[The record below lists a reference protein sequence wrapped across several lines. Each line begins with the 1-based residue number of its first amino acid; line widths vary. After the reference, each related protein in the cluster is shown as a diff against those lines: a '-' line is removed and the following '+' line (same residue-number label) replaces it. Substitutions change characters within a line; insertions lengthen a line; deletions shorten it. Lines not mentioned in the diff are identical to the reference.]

1 MNKIFFYTI
10 ILLIYKINNNNV
22 FRIPFKTQTYKSSTS
37 SNINFYILSLI
48 HNDIYISLEI
58 GSPSQE
64 IISFLKFEEF
74 PFFIS
79 GKSISF
85 SKYDE
90 TKSSTYTSE
99 LYPHVF
105 LEGKEKIK
113 WGLVSNDTFN
123 IFNSQKN
130 QKEKIDLINFV
141 LVTETRTDSSSNIGL
156 MIPNSYSSIP
166 DISFI
171 YQLKKQKII
180 NEYNFMINYTDASKG
195 EGEFII
201 GSCPHVFEKGKY
213 DQKNY
218 VTNNA
223 IQKPNFMVY
232 GLNFD
237 KIFFGKNR
245 DWALGSANGIFMC
258 DFGLIAGSNRYY
270 EIIYNNF
277 FKKKISENICFN
289 ASITTT
295 IEWREGEKNYEFF
308 YCDKNKLKEKDME
321 QLGKI
326 EFVQKEM
333 NYTFEF
339 NYKELFYEKN
349 EYYIFKVIFNHKN
362 NFYWIFGKP
371 WFTKYFMVF
380 NQDSKTIGHYSY
392 VGYNSEE
399 NNGTGKINWILIGII
414 LLLVFVIIIFGGWM
428 IYYYKREKR
437 KKRINEI
444 KDEFD
449 YTQDI
454 DNKKENLINNKNLGI
469 NE

>member
-1 MNKIFFYTI
+1 MNKIFFLTLI
-10 ILLIYKINNNNV
+10 ILIYKIKNNNV
-22 FRIPFKTQTYKSSTS
+22 IRIPFKTRSYQPQTS
-37 SNINFYILSLI
+37 SNINSYLLSLI

-79 GKSISF
+79 GTSISF
-85 SKYDE
+85 SQYDE
-90 TKSSTYTSE
+90 TKSSSFKSE

-123 IFNSQKN
+123 IFNSQNN

-156 MIPNSYSSIP
+156 MIPNEYSSIP
-166 DISFI
+166 EISFI
-171 YQLKKQKII
+171 YQLKKSKII
-180 NEYNFMINYTDASKG
+180 NEYNFMINYTDVSKG

-201 GSCPHVFEKGKY
+201 GSCPHIFEKEKY
-213 DQKNY
+213 NQKNY

-223 IQKPNFMVY
+223 IQKPNYMVY

-245 DWALGSANGIFMC
+245 DKNIGKGNGIFLC
-258 DFGLIAGSNRYY
+258 DFGLIIGSNGFY

-277 FKKKISENICFN
+277 FQKKISEKICFN
-289 ASITTT
+289 ASVTTT
-295 IEWREGEKNYEFF
+295 IEWREGEKNYEYF
-308 YCDKNKLKEKDME
+308 YCDKKLLKEKDME
-321 QLGKI
+321 NIGQI
-326 EFVQKEM
+326 EFEQKEM
-333 NYTFEF
+333 NFTFIF

-349 EYYIFKVIFNHKN
+349 EFYIFKIIFNHKN

-371 WFTKYFMVF
+371 WFAKYLMVF
-380 NQDSKTIGHYSY
+380 NQDSKTIGHYNL
-392 VGYNSEE
+392 VGNNSEE
-399 NNGTGKINWILIGII
+399 TNNTGKTNWILISII
-414 LLLVFVIIIFGGWM
+414 LLLVVVIIIFGGWM

-454 DNKKENLINNKNLGI
+454 DNKEDNLNNRSLGI

>member
-1 MNKIFFYTI
+1 MNKIFFLTLT
-10 ILLIYKINNNNV
+10 LLIYKIKNNNV
-22 FRIPFKTQTYKSSTS
+22 IRIPFKTRSYQPQTS
-37 SNINFYILSLI
+37 SNINSYILSLI

-79 GKSISF
+79 GTSISF
-85 SKYDE
+85 SQYDE
-90 TKSSTYTSE
+90 TKSSSFKSE

-123 IFNSQKN
+123 IFNTQNN

-156 MIPNSYSSIP
+156 MIPNEYSSIP
-166 DISFI
+166 EISFI
-171 YQLKKQKII
+171 YQLKKSKII
-180 NEYNFMINYTDASKG
+180 NEYNFMINYTDIEKG

-201 GSCPHVFEKGKY
+201 GSCPHIFEKEKY
-213 DQKNY
+213 NQKNY

-223 IQKPNFMVY
+223 IQKPNYMVY

-245 DWALGSANGIFMC
+245 DKNIGKGSGIFLC
-258 DFGLIAGSNRYY
+258 DFGLIVGSNSFY

-277 FKKKISENICFN
+277 FQKKISEKICFN
-289 ASITTT
+289 SSVTTT
-295 IEWREGEKNYEFF
+295 IEWREGEKNYEYF
-308 YCDKNKLKEKDME
+308 YCDKKLLKEKDME
-321 QLGKI
+321 NIGQI
-326 EFVQKEM
+326 EFEQKEM
-333 NYTFEF
+333 NYTFVF

-349 EYYIFKVIFNHKN
+349 EFYIFKVIFNHKN

-371 WFTKYFMVF
+371 WFAKYLMVF
-380 NQDSKTIGHYSY
+380 NQDSKTIGHYNI
-392 VGYNSEE
+392 VGNNSEE
-399 NNGTGKINWILIGII
+399 ANNTGKTSWILISII
-414 LLLVFVIIIFGGWM
+414 LLLVVVIIIFGGWM
-428 IYYYKREKR
+428 VYYYKREKR

-454 DNKKENLINNKNLGI
+454 DNKEDNLINKSLGI

>member
-1 MNKIFFYTI
+1 M
-10 ILLIYKINNNNV
+10 
-22 FRIPFKTQTYKSSTS
+22 
-37 SNINFYILSLI
+37 
-48 HNDIYISLEI
+48 
-58 GSPSQE
+58 
-64 IISFLKFEEF
+64 
-74 PFFIS
+74 
-79 GKSISF
+79 
-85 SKYDE
+85 
-90 TKSSTYTSE
+90 
-99 LYPHVF
+99 
-105 LEGKEKIK
+105 
-113 WGLVSNDTFN
+113 VSNDTFN

-141 LVTETRTDSSSNIGL
+141 LVTETRTDSSSNVGL

-180 NEYNFMINYTDASKG
+180 NEYNFMINYTD
-195 EGEFII
+195 
-201 GSCPHVFEKGKY
+201 
-213 DQKNY
+213 

-333 NYTFEF
+333 NY
-339 NYKELFYEKN
+339 
-349 EYYIFKVIFNHKN
+349 
-362 NFYWIFGKP
+362 NF
-371 WFTKYFMVF
+371 
-380 NQDSKTIGHYSY
+380 D
-392 VGYNSEE
+392 
-399 NNGTGKINWILIGII
+399 
-414 LLLVFVIIIFGGWM
+414 
-428 IYYYKREKR
+428 
-437 KKRINEI
+437 
-444 KDEFD
+444 
-449 YTQDI
+449 
-454 DNKKENLINNKNLGI
+454 
-469 NE
+469 

>member
-1 MNKIFFYTI
+1 MNKIFFLTL
-10 ILLIYKINNNNV
+10 ILLIYKIKNNNV
-22 FRIPFKTQTYKSSTS
+22 IRIPFKTRLYQPQTS
-37 SNINFYILSLI
+37 SNINSDLLSLI

-79 GKSISF
+79 GTSISF
-85 SKYDE
+85 SQYDE
-90 TKSSTYTSE
+90 TKSSSFKSE

-123 IFNSQKN
+123 IFNSQNN

-156 MIPNSYSSIP
+156 MIPNEYSSIP
-166 DISFI
+166 EISFI
-171 YQLKKQKII
+171 YQLKKSKII
-180 NEYNFMINYTDASKG
+180 NEYNFMINYTDISKG

-201 GSCPHVFEKGKY
+201 GSCPHIFEKEKY
-213 DQKNY
+213 NQKNY

-223 IQKPNFMVY
+223 IQKPNYMVY

-237 KIFFGKNR
+237 KIFFGKSR
-245 DWALGSANGIFMC
+245 DKNIGKGSGIFLC
-258 DFGLIAGSNRYY
+258 DFGLIVGSNSFY

-277 FKKKISENICFN
+277 FQKKISEKICFN
-289 ASITTT
+289 ASVTTT
-295 IEWREGEKNYEFF
+295 IEWREGEKNYEYF
-308 YCDKNKLKEKDME
+308 YCDKKLLKEKDME
-321 QLGKI
+321 NIGQI
-326 EFVQKEM
+326 EFEQKEM
-333 NYTFEF
+333 NFVFVF

-349 EYYIFKVIFNHKN
+349 EFYIFKVIFNHKN

-371 WFTKYFMVF
+371 WFAKYLMVF
-380 NQDSKTIGHYSY
+380 NQDSKTIGHYNK
-392 VGYNSEE
+392 VG
-399 NNGTGKINWILIGII
+399 NNDEKNNTGKTNWILISII
-414 LLLVFVIIIFGGWM
+414 LLLVLVIIIFGGWM

-454 DNKKENLINNKNLGI
+454 DNKEDNLNNRSLGI

>member
-1 MNKIFFYTI
+1 MNKIFFLTL
-10 ILLIYKINNNNV
+10 ILLIYKIKNSNV
-22 FRIPFKTQTYKSSTS
+22 LRIPFKTRSFQPQTS
-37 SNINFYILSLI
+37 SNINSYILSLI

-79 GKSISF
+79 GTSISF
-85 SKYDE
+85 SQYDE
-90 TKSSTYTSE
+90 TKSSSFKSE

-113 WGLVSNDTFN
+113 WGLVSNDTFK
-123 IFNSQKN
+123 IFNSQNN

-156 MIPNSYSSIP
+156 MIPNEYSSIP
-166 DISFI
+166 EISFI
-171 YQLKKQKII
+171 YQLKKSKII
-180 NEYNFMINYTDASKG
+180 NEYNFMINYTDISKG

-201 GSCPHVFEKGKY
+201 GTCPHIFEKEKY
-213 DQKNY
+213 NQKNY

-223 IQKPNFMVY
+223 IQKPNYMVY

-245 DWALGSANGIFMC
+245 DKKIGKGSGIFLC
-258 DFGLIAGSNRYY
+258 DFGLIVGSNSFY

-277 FKKKISENICFN
+277 FQKKISEKICFN
-289 ASITTT
+289 ASVTTT
-295 IEWREGEKNYEFF
+295 IEWREGEKNYEYF
-308 YCDKNKLKEKDME
+308 YCDKKLLKEKDME
-321 QLGKI
+321 NIGQI
-326 EFVQKEM
+326 EFEQKEM
-333 NYTFEF
+333 NFTFIF

-349 EYYIFKVIFNHKN
+349 EFYIFKVIFNHKN

-371 WFTKYFMVF
+371 WFAKYLMVF
-380 NQDSKTIGHYSY
+380 NQDSKTIGHYY
-392 VGYNSEE
+392 IVGNSDEK
-399 NNGTGKINWILIGII
+399 NNTGKTNWILISII
-414 LLLVFVIIIFGGWM
+414 LLLVVVIIIFGGWM

-454 DNKKENLINNKNLGI
+454 DNKEDNLNNRSLGI